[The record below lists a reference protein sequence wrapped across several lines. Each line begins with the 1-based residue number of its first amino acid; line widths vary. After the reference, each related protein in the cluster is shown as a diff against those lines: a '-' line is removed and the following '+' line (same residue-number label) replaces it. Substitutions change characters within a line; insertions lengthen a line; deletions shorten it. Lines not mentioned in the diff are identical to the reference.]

1 MPDNSKLVVKGNTIN
16 SGNTV
21 LFNNQ
26 LVQQV
31 NFGENVVYKRTQTPE
46 TWTLPEVI
54 STDACS
60 QTINYPFWFKSDGV
74 IHTKISYSSVRNGS
88 GTTDVTLQYDD
99 LIAYQNGNWVTPGYK
114 IVIFNDSTEYTSGLR
129 RLLNYIG
136 ASQNGN

>member
-1 MPDNSKLVVKGNTIN
+1 MPDDSKLVVQGNSIS

-31 NFGENVVYKRTQTPE
+31 KFGDSVVYQRTQTPE
-46 TWTLPEVI
+46 TWTLPDVI
-54 STDACS
+54 STDAYS
-60 QTINYPFWFKSDGV
+60 KTINYPFWFKSDGV

-99 LIAYQNGNWVTPGYK
+99 LIAYHNGNWSTPGYK
-114 IVIFNDSTEYTSGLR
+114 TIIFNDSTEYTSGLR
-129 RLLNYIG
+129 KLLNYIG
-136 ASQNGN
+136 ASKV